1 MGATKATM
9 AGMKPGLQFRL
20 NQQLTLTP
28 QLQQAIRLLQLSQL
42 ELEAEL
48 RQIAEGNPLLEFEE
62 DAEPA
67 ETGEPDEEFESDRFI
82 DAAPKATAEKETV
95 ESPPDVDD
103 THGDWE
109 SEPRHGEAGD
119 YSSAGS
125 RNSQGD
131 EDDGFEPQNASAPS
145 LTEHLSWQL
154 NLSQFTPR
162 DHAIA
167 TAIIHALDEDG
178 YLHEGIDAVAAALPA
193 DFHADAAEIEAVRKR
208 LQHFDPTGVA
218 SLDLRDCL
226 SMQLRQFAPDTAFR
240 DVALRIVEFELELV
254 ARNDSSKLARKLRCD
269 EADVAGALGL
279 IRSLDPRPGAALD
292 ATPVEYVAPDAYA
305 RRENGRWL
313 VSLNPD
319 CQPRLG
325 LNQHYCNLIARARGE
340 DATWMKGQLQEARW
354 LLKSLQSRAE
364 TLQKVAEVI
373 VRRQSAFLDYGPE
386 AMHPLVLREVAEE
399 VGMHESTISRVTT
412 RKYLHTPRGTFE
424 LKHFFSSGVAT
435 EDGGSASATAIQA
448 MLRKLIAGEDPRK
461 PLSDQAL
468 AEDLHRRGIQVAR
481 RTVAKYREG
490 MRIPS
495 SSDRVRAG

>member
-1 MGATKATM
+1 
-9 AGMKPGLQFRL
+9 MKPGLQFRL

-48 RQIAEGNPLLEFEE
+48 RQIAEGNPLLEFAE
-62 DAEPA
+62 DAEA
-67 ETGEPDEEFESDRFI
+67 EADPDGESTDGPDFDNDYPSRQETPKSAKDDESTATPSEELAPEWEDDRF
-82 DAAPKATAEKETV
+82 
-95 ESPPDVDD
+95 
-103 THGDWE
+103 
-109 SEPRHGEAGD
+109 HGEASD
-119 YSSAGS
+119 YGGGASSRTSGG
-125 RNSQGD
+125 GD
-131 EDDGFEPQNASAPS
+131 EDGFEPQNAAPQS
-145 LTEHLSWQL
+145 LQQHLEWQL
-154 NLSQFTPR
+154 NLSQFSPR

-178 YLHEGIDAVAAALPA
+178 YLRDGVEAVEAALPPELRPGVG
-193 DFHADAAEIEAVRKR
+193 EIEAVRQR
-208 LQHFDPTGVA
+208 VQRFDPTGIA

-226 SMQLRQFAPDTAFR
+226 LCQLSQFAAETPYR
-240 DVALRIVEFELELV
+240 DLAIRIVNEELELL
-254 ARNDSSKLARKLRCD
+254 ARNDSAKIARKLKAA
-269 EADVAGALGL
+269 EADVAAAAAL

-292 ATPVEYVAPDAYA
+292 ATPVEYVAPDVYA
-305 RRENGRWL
+305 RREGGRWH

-319 CQPRLG
+319 SQPRLG
-325 LNQHYCNLIARARGE
+325 LNQHYCNLIARARGD

-364 TLQKVAEVI
+364 TLTKVAEVI

-412 RKYLHTPRGTFE
+412 RKYMHTPRGTFE
-424 LKHFFSSGVAT
+424 LKHFFSSGVST

-448 MLRKLIAGEDPRK
+448 MLRKLITSEDARR

-468 AEDLHRRGIQVAR
+468 AEELHRRGIQVAR
-481 RTVAKYREG
+481 RTVAKYREA

-495 SSDRVRAG
+495 SSERVRAS

>member
-1 MGATKATM
+1 
-9 AGMKPGLQFRL
+9 MKPGLQFRL
-20 NQQLTLTP
+20 HQQLTLTP

-48 RQIAEGNPLLEFEE
+48 RQIAESNPLLEFADDADGTDADVAEE
-62 DAEPA
+62 QTFEERLDAEPVLSKKDAEPA
-67 ETGEPDEEFESDRFI
+67 DAPVD
-82 DAAPKATAEKETV
+82 DAARDWDDERSFG
-95 ESPPDVDD
+95 ES
-103 THGDWE
+103 T
-109 SEPRHGEAGD
+109 D
-119 YSSAGS
+119 YSGTGSGS
-125 RNSQGD
+125 RNSSGA
-131 EDDGFEPQNASAPS
+131 EDDGFEPQNAAPES
-145 LTEHLSWQL
+145 LQEHLAWQL
-154 NLSQFTPR
+154 NLSQFSTR

-167 TAIIHALDEDG
+167 TALIHALDEDG
-178 YLHEGIDAVAAALPA
+178 YLHEGIEAVAAALPGLNA
-193 DFHADAAEIEAVRKR
+193 STAEIDAVRQR
-208 LQHFDPTGVA
+208 LQLFDPTGVA

-226 SMQLRQFAPDTAFR
+226 LSQLNQFTADTPYR
-240 DVALRIVEFELELV
+240 DLALRIVNDELELL
-254 ARNDSSKLARKLRCD
+254 ARNDTAKLARRLRAS
-269 EADVAGALGL
+269 ETEIVGAAAL
-279 IRSLDPRPGAALD
+279 IRSLSPRPGAALD
-292 ATPVEYVAPDAYA
+292 STPVEYVAPDAYA
-305 RRENGRWL
+305 RKDAGRWM

-340 DATWMKGQLQEARW
+340 DAAWMKGQLQEARW

-364 TLQKVAEVI
+364 TLLKVAEVI

-448 MLRKLIAGEDPRK
+448 MLRKLIAGEDARR

-481 RTVAKYREG
+481 RTVAKYREAL
-490 MRIPS
+490 RIPS
-495 SSDRVRAG
+495 SSERTRAG

>member
-1 MGATKATM
+1 
-9 AGMKPGLQFRL
+9 MKPGLQFRL
-20 NQQLTLTP
+20 HQQLTLTP

-48 RQIAEGNPLLEFEE
+48 RQIAESNPLLEFAE
-62 DAEPA
+62 DAEA
-67 ETGEPDEEFESDRFI
+67 EPEAEGEADEGYESPEFLSREQQPTKASKEDEESTATPSEELAPEWDDDRF
-82 DAAPKATAEKETV
+82 
-95 ESPPDVDD
+95 
-103 THGDWE
+103 
-109 SEPRHGEAGD
+109 HGEAGD
-119 YSSAGS
+119 YSGS
-125 RNSQGD
+125 SSRTGGGD
-131 EDDGFEPQNASAPS
+131 EDGFEPQNAAPES
-145 LTEHLSWQL
+145 LQQHLEWQL
-154 NLSQFTPR
+154 NLSQFSPR

-167 TAIIHALDEDG
+167 MAIIHALDEDG
-178 YLHEGIDAVAAALPA
+178 YLRDGVAAVEAALPA
-193 DFHADAAEIEAVRKR
+193 QLHASAEEIEAVRQR
-208 LQHFDPTGVA
+208 VQRFDPTGIA

-226 SMQLRQFAPDTAFR
+226 FCQLSQFSFETPHRELAI
-240 DVALRIVEFELELV
+240 RIVNEELELL
-254 ARNDSSKLARKLRCD
+254 ARNDAAKIARRLKAP
-269 EADVAGALGL
+269 EADVAAAAAL

-292 ATPVEYVAPDAYA
+292 ATPVEYVAPDVYA
-305 RRENGRWL
+305 RRENGRWQ

-319 CQPRLG
+319 AQPRLG
-325 LNQHYCNLIARARGE
+325 LNQHYCNLIARARGD

-412 RKYLHTPRGTFE
+412 RKYMHTPRGTFE

-448 MLRKLIAGEDPRK
+448 MLRKLILGEDARR

-468 AEDLHRRGIQVAR
+468 AEELHRRGIQVAR
-481 RTVAKYREG
+481 RTVAKYREA

-495 SSDRVRAG
+495 SSERIRAS

>member
-1 MGATKATM
+1 
-9 AGMKPGLQFRL
+9 MKPGLQFRL
-20 NQQLTLTP
+20 HQQLTLTP

-48 RQIAEGNPLLEFEE
+48 RQIAESNPLLEFAE
-62 DAEPA
+62 DAEP
-67 ETGEPDEEFESDRFI
+67 EVIDEPELEIREEPVPKPKKDEEPASASSEDVAPEWEHDRGGDSADYGSSDYG
-82 DAAPKATAEKETV
+82 
-95 ESPPDVDD
+95 S
-103 THGDWE
+103 
-109 SEPRHGEAGD
+109 
-119 YSSAGS
+119 GS
-125 RNSQGD
+125 RNGSGD
-131 EDDGFEPQNASAPS
+131 EDGFEPQNAAPES
-145 LTEHLSWQL
+145 LQEHLAWQL
-154 NLSQFTPR
+154 NLSQFSDR
-162 DHAIA
+162 DHTIA

-178 YLHEGIDAVAAALPA
+178 YLHEGIEAVAAALPPA
-193 DFHADAAEIEAVRKR
+193 LKASMEEIDAVRRR
-208 LQHFDPTGVA
+208 LQRFDPTGIA

-226 SMQLRQFAPDTAFR
+226 LSQLQQFAEDTPQR
-240 DVALRIVEFELELV
+240 ELALRIVGEDLELL
-254 ARNDSSKLARKLRCD
+254 ARNDIAKLAKRLRAPD
-269 EADVAGALGL
+269 TEVALAAAL

-292 ATPVEYVAPDAYA
+292 ATPVEYVAPDVYA
-305 RRENGRWL
+305 RRDGGRWQ

-340 DATWMKGQLQEARW
+340 DAAWMKGQLQEARW

-448 MLRKLIAGEDPRK
+448 MLRKLISGEDPRR

-481 RTVAKYREG
+481 RTVAKYREAL
-490 MRIPS
+490 RIPS
-495 SSDRVRAG
+495 SSERTRAG

>member
-1 MGATKATM
+1 
-9 AGMKPGLQFRL
+9 MKPGLQFRL
-20 NQQLTLTP
+20 HQQLTLTP

-48 RQIAEGNPLLEFEE
+48 RQIAESNPLLEFAE
-62 DAEPA
+62 DAEPDA
-67 ETGEPDEEFESDRFI
+67 DADATEESGFETPEFPSREESPAKSSKEDDESTAAPSEELAPEWDDDRF
-82 DAAPKATAEKETV
+82 
-95 ESPPDVDD
+95 
-103 THGDWE
+103 
-109 SEPRHGEAGD
+109 
-119 YSSAGS
+119 
-125 RNSQGD
+125 QGD
-131 EDDGFEPQNASAPS
+131 PSEYGGGASRTGGTDEDGFEPQNAAPES
-145 LTEHLSWQL
+145 LQQHLEWQL
-154 NLSQFTPR
+154 NLSQFSPR
-162 DHAIA
+162 EHAIA

-178 YLHEGIDAVAAALPA
+178 YLRDGVAAVQAALPA
-193 DFHADAAEIEAVRKR
+193 EMAASADEIDAVRQR
-208 LQHFDPTGVA
+208 VQRFDPTGVA

-226 SMQLRQFAPDTAFR
+226 LCQLSQFSLDTPHRELAIR
-240 DVALRIVEFELELV
+240 VVNEELELL
-254 ARNDSSKLARKLRCD
+254 ARNDVAKIARRLKAA
-269 EADVAGALGL
+269 EEHVAAAAAL

-292 ATPVEYVAPDAYA
+292 ATPVEYVAPDVYA
-305 RRENGRWL
+305 RRENGRWQ

-319 CQPRLG
+319 AQPRLG

-364 TLQKVAEVI
+364 TLQKVADVI

-412 RKYLHTPRGTFE
+412 RKYMHTPRGTFE

-448 MLRKLIAGEDPRK
+448 MIRKLITSEDARR

-468 AEDLHRRGIQVAR
+468 AEELHRRGIQVAR
-481 RTVAKYREG
+481 RTVAKYREA

-495 SSDRVRAG
+495 SSERIRAN